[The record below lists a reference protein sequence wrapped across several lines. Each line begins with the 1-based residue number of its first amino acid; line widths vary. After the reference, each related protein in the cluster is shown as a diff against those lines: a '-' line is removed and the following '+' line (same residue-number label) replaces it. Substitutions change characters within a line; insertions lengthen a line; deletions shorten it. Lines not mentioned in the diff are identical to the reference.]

1 MTGSLS
7 LSLTHPHIDTQEQSE
22 RTSLSLSHS
31 HTRTGRG
38 RGCKGTI
45 VGITVCV
52 HSKLAACDGV
62 KDNFFV
68 GQSVV
73 VAQLVERSLPMPEIR
88 SSKPVLGAIFSHP
101 CIGELTNRYH
111 FERKHR

>member
-1 MTGSLS
+1 M
-7 LSLTHPHIDTQEQSE
+7 
-22 RTSLSLSHS
+22 
-31 HTRTGRG
+31 
-38 RGCKGTI
+38 
-45 VGITVCV
+45 
-52 HSKLAACDGV
+52 
-62 KDNFFV
+62 
-68 GQSVV
+68 V